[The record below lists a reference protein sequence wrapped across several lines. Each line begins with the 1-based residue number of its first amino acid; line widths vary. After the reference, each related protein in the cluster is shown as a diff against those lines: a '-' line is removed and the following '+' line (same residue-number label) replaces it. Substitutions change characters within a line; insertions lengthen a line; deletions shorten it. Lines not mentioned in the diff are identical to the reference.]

1 MSAGVMR
8 SINKSVRIVVMNE
21 DELLAAPSVWV
32 QRFAPLIPAGGEVLD
47 LACGR
52 GRHARL
58 LATLGYR
65 VEAVDQ
71 DEQALA
77 ELAGVPGVLVRR
89 ADLEGGPWPYFGR
102 AFDGIVVTNYLHRPL
117 LPNLLAALAEGGVLI
132 YETFMTG
139 NERFGRPANPA
150 YLLRSGELLELVRR
164 RLTVVAFEQGE
175 VEAPRPAVM
184 QRLCVC
190 RKSEVRLL

>member
-58 LATLGYR
+58 LATLG
-65 VEAVDQ
+65 
-71 DEQALA
+71 
-77 ELAGVPGVLVRR
+77 
-89 ADLEGGPWPYFGR
+89 
-102 AFDGIVVTNYLHRPL
+102 
-117 LPNLLAALAEGGVLI
+117 
-132 YETFMTG
+132 
-139 NERFGRPANPA
+139 
-150 YLLRSGELLELVRR
+150 
-164 RLTVVAFEQGE
+164 
-175 VEAPRPAVM
+175 
-184 QRLCVC
+184 
-190 RKSEVRLL
+190 